1 MSLITEARGLD
12 RAAVEQLVRDVV
24 RQRLGRPGAAASPG
38 RLSNDGKPELRVNI
52 SARHMHITQQDLET
66 LFGPGSKLT
75 VFRPLYQEGYFA
87 SEQMVTIIG
96 PRHRTITNLRI
107 LGPCRPENQIEL
119 AFTDGVAMGIDLPVR
134 MSGDIKGTPGCI
146 VLGPKGY
153 IEMKEGVIRAMRHVH
168 LNPEEAAYFGVKNG
182 EAMKLHVE
190 GDCGM
195 VIEGVIARIGKGLR
209 LEVHLDTDEGNAC
222 NLTGAKRVELVK

>member
-1 MSLITEARGLD
+1 MD
-12 RAAVEQLVRDVV
+12 RAAVEQLVREVV
-24 RQRLGRPGAAASPG
+24 RQRLGRPGGSVSPSG
-38 RLSNDGKPELRVNI
+38 APAGAKPELRVNI

-66 LFGPGSKLT
+66 LFGPGAKLT
-75 VFRPLYQEGYFA
+75 VFRPLYQDGYFA

-134 MSGDIKGTPGCI
+134 MSGNIKDTPGCI
-146 VLGPKGY
+146 VLGPKGF

-168 LNPEEAAYFGVKNG
+168 LNPDEAAYYGVKNG
-182 EAMKLHVE
+182 DPMRLHVE

-195 VIEGVIARIGKGLR
+195 VVEGVIARIGKGLK

-222 NLTGAKRVELVK
+222 NLTGAKRVELTK